1 MLNAA
6 APGLHEPV
14 TPAVMARSSPEP
26 VRPLNISPSEFC
38 RQIGVKKTAGY
49 GLIAKH
55 AVRIIKL
62 GPKSL
67 IPVTELDRVQA
78 ELLATAV
85 PTRGSEKA
93 KAMAAASVAS
103 RRKRG
108 NTP

>member
-62 GPKSL
+62 GPHGKKSGFSFW
-67 IPVTELDRVQA
+67 IDELEVVDA
-78 ELLATAV
+78 
-85 PTRGSEKA
+85 A
-93 KAMAAASVAS
+93 K
-103 RRKRG
+103 
-108 NTP
+108 P